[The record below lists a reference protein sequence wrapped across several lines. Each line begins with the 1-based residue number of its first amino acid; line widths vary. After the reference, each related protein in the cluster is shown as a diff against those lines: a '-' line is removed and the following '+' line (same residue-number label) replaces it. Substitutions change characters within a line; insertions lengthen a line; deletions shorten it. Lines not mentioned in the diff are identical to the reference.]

1 MNTPCRTG
9 IPTLSLL
16 PAIVA
21 LCTALGTPTARA
33 DAPGPPAATESAMQ
47 PIPTPDQPGALPL
60 YPGTA
65 PGSEGTTQVE
75 QWEQAKGDRIARN
88 VTRPTLTP
96 FLPARGKATGA
107 GVIVA
112 PGGGYVLL
120 SMDKEGYQVARWLA
134 DHGVAAFLLKYRVN
148 PTPAGEAEFAEF
160 GRRTFQPKAGPV
172 KPADLPHGE
181 LAVADGQ
188 EALRMVRRRAEEWGV
203 DPKRVGMVGFS
214 AGAMT
219 VLAVALKDAPDAR
232 PDFIA
237 PIYGPMFPVEPPAN
251 APPMFIARAADDPLL
266 GLGGFGLVDS
276 WMKSGAPVELHVYE
290 HGGHGFGASHQGTTS
305 DLWIQQFYAWMKAR
319 GELDAR

>member
-1 MNTPCRTG
+1 MNTNNNRSPAAF
-9 IPTLSLL
+9 SFLL
-16 PAIVA
+16 ACAA
-21 LCTALGTPTARA
+21 LCAAASGAQPPNAPTAA
-33 DAPGPPAATESAMQ
+33 DYAMQ
-47 PIPTPDQPGALPL
+47 PIATPEQPGALLL
-60 YPGTA
+60 YPGVA
-65 PGSEGTTQVE
+65 PGSEGATQVE

-107 GVIVA
+107 AVIVA

-134 DHGVAAFLLKYRVN
+134 DHGIAAFLLKYRVN
-148 PTPAGEAEFAEF
+148 PTPASEEEFAEF
-160 GRRTFQPKAGPV
+160 GRRMLLPKPGAVP
-172 KPADLPHGE
+172 PPSLPRSE

-188 EALRMVRRRAEEWGV
+188 EALRMVRRRAAEWGV
-203 DPKRVGMVGFS
+203 DPKHVGMVGFS
-214 AGAMT
+214 AGAMA

-237 PIYGPMFPVEPPAN
+237 PIYGPMFAVEPPPG

-266 GLGGFGLVDS
+266 GLAGFALVDS
-276 WMKSGAPVELHVYE
+276 WTKAGAPVELHVYE

-319 GELDAR
+319 GELGPK

>member
-1 MNTPCRTG
+1 MHARHRTASHAF
-9 IPTLSLL
+9 SLL
-16 PAIVA
+16 AAIAA
-21 LCTALGTPTARA
+21 LCAAPARA
-33 DAPGPPAATESAMQ
+33 DAPAPAAPPDFALQ
-47 PIPTPDQPGALPL
+47 PIPTPEQPGALPL
-60 YPGTA
+60 YPGVA
-65 PGSEGTTQVE
+65 PGSEGATQVE
-75 QWEQAKGDRIARN
+75 QWAQGKGDRIARN
-88 VTRPTLTP
+88 VTRPTLTA

-107 GVIVA
+107 AVIVA

-120 SMDKEGYQVARWLA
+120 SMDNEGYQVARWLA

-148 PTPAGEAEFAEF
+148 PTPASEQEFAEF
-160 GRRTFQPKAGPV
+160 SRRMFMKAGPV
-172 KPADLPHGE
+172 QPADLPHGE

-188 EALRMVRRRAEEWGV
+188 EALRMVRRRATEWGV

-219 VLAVALKDAPDAR
+219 VLSVALKDAPDAR

-237 PIYGPMFPVEPPAN
+237 PVYGPMFPVEPPAH

-276 WMKSGAPVELHVYE
+276 WIKAGAPVELHVYE
-290 HGGHGFGASHQGTTS
+290 HGGHGFGASHKGTTS
-305 DLWIQQFYAWMKAR
+305 DLWIQQFYAWMKSR